1 MTTLSRAALHAQVWA
16 EPMTQ
21 LAPKYGLTPATL
33 KTICERYDVPTP
45 RGGFWQ
51 KKSVGRAPPA
61 RALSD
66 EAWSTD
72 HEIDL
77 SAPPPKAARPA
88 PRAMTP
94 RPSSIEAL
102 TAPKPKP
109 AVQPRWTPVDNEPA
123 AVRSLRKALDKAK
136 ATDLGFLHVH
146 GRGLIPA
153 TLSDP
158 TRERALAWLSRFL
171 TAAAARRME
180 LQTHDNAPC
189 LVVDGQ
195 AIPFKLEEK
204 SDKHAHTPTP
214 AELRRKAEREEWSWG
229 AHLADPWPKYD
240 HYPSG
245 RLSIQLEG
253 NLYSGVRRSFA
264 DGKSRTLEALTED
277 VLDAVSAHAAYR
289 IARDRQARIAQRR
302 AETEHRRRAQREAFG
317 GREQRR
323 EAFIDLM
330 AQALDNRARYQ
341 RLLDHIAG
349 WSEAKNGP
357 PGLTAYLE
365 RRMAQEEARLDANA
379 LALSARSAKLE
390 FDEVRAR
397 AAPPIPIWHYPSA
410 LGLDLWLQ
418 QGEQAVAVKP
428 LDWLESV
435 GRLPPFEDLEDQD
448 QPE

>member
-1 MTTLSRAALHAQVWA
+1 MTTLSRAALYAQVWA

-51 KKSVGRAPPA
+51 RKSVGRAPPA

-66 EAWSTD
+66 EAWSTE

-77 SAPPPKAARPA
+77 SAPPPKTARPA
-88 PRAMTP
+88 PRVMTP
-94 RPSSIEAL
+94 RPSPIEAL
-102 TAPKPKP
+102 AAPKPKP
-109 AVQPRWTPVDNEPA
+109 AVQPRWTPVDDEAA

-153 TLSDP
+153 TLSDL

-171 TAAAARRME
+171 AAAAARGME

-253 NLYSGVRRSFA
+253 NPYSGLRRSFA

-289 IARDRQARIAQRR
+289 TERDRQARITQRR
-302 AETEHRRRAQREAFG
+302 AETERRRRAQREAFG
-317 GREQRR
+317 
-323 EAFIDLM
+323 
-330 AQALDNRARYQ
+330 
-341 RLLDHIAG
+341 
-349 WSEAKNGP
+349 
-357 PGLTAYLE
+357 
-365 RRMAQEEARLDANA
+365 
-379 LALSARSAKLE
+379 
-390 FDEVRAR
+390 
-397 AAPPIPIWHYPSA
+397 APPIAHEPFVSHRGYEPLAAVCRGPPSSLREDSA
-410 LGLDLWLQ
+410 ARQRGGSPTSRRNRGSDWWASCAMT
-418 QGEQAVAVKP
+418 EQAVDAVCAGSP
-428 LDWLESV
+428 RRHGSLRHDGGES
-435 GRLPPFEDLEDQD
+435 LCAYH
-448 QPE
+448 PEAVTLKFTSES